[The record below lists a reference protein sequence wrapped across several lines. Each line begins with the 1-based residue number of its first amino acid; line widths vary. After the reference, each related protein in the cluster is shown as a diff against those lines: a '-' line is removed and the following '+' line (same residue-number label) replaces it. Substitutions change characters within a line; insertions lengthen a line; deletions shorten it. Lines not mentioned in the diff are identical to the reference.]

1 MNNFLYFTF
10 FTLLFASC
18 DVVVD
23 LDIPEHQSVLV
34 VNSILATDDSI
45 KASISHSVGAFDAS
59 TISYV
64 NNAAV
69 EVYEDGTLLGLM
81 DETASEGELGSDYEY
96 HFNQMPTAG
105 KTYAYEITHPEYE
118 AVRAETKVPTEVQVT
133 LPDVTLISEE
143 DWGERHYRVR
153 FSFNDAAE
161 ENFYRLRLIIS
172 SSYGTTFDYF
182 ESNDASI
189 IASSGVQSDGVTF
202 YGDEALFD
210 DDLFNGIE
218 KEISFDLFDYKYYW
232 FDVENEDETDLTFTL
247 ELSSVTESYYTYIKS
262 LRAHF
267 NNQDQFLFAGEPV
280 QVFTNIENG
289 LGIFGA
295 ISIDTVT
302 LKLP

>member
-1 MNNFLYFTF
+1 MKNFLYFTL

-23 LDIPEHQSVLV
+23 LDIPEHEPVLV

-81 DETASEGELGSDYEY
+81 DETASEGELGSVYEY

-105 KTYAYEITHPEYE
+105 KTYAYEITHPAYE

-133 LPDVTLISEE
+133 VPDVTLIAEE

-153 FSFNDAAE
+153 FSFNDAADA
-161 ENFYRLRLIIS
+161 NFYRLRLIIS

-210 DDLFNGIE
+210 DDLFNGTE

-232 FDVENEDETDLTFTL
+232 FEYENEDETDLTFTL
-247 ELSSVTESYYTYIKS
+247 ELSSVTESYYTYIRS
-262 LRAHF
+262 LRAHY

-295 ISIDTVT
+295 ISVDTVT

>member
-1 MNNFLYFTF
+1 MKNFLYFTL

-23 LDIPEHQSVLV
+23 LDIPEHESVLV

-45 KASISHSVGAFDAS
+45 KASISNSVGAFDAS

-64 NNAAV
+64 NNAVV

-81 DETASEGELGSDYEY
+81 DETASEGELGSVYEY
-96 HFNQMPTAG
+96 HFNQMPIAG
-105 KTYAYEITHPEYE
+105 KIYAYEITHPAYE

-133 LPDVTLISEE
+133 VLDVTLIAEE

-153 FSFNDAAE
+153 FSFNDADS

-210 DDLFNGIE
+210 DDLFNGTE

-232 FDVENEDETDLTFTL
+232 FEYENEDETDLTFTL
-247 ELSSVTESYYTYIKS
+247 ELSSLTESYYTYIRS
-262 LRAHF
+262 LRAHY

-295 ISIDTVT
+295 KSVDTVM